1 MAGISVVAA
10 VPPIVGV
17 RLGNRPEGCMFSPSH
32 SVRPSQPQ
40 SEVDAL
46 LTRMRQRL
54 YPETIPVLASY
65 WLKTVYA
72 AGHERAWW
80 KELNDLLRQVL
91 RKQLLDDPSRE
102 ALIDIQSWVQE
113 TGLRSGQTPGAPN
126 SKLEPLR
133 ANPKPEH
140 LAPYIRRLL
149 NQWLLAEVA
158 GLLVNGSESGIP
170 QDGGIPVLAIATSL
184 ERLLLRD
191 RLSPRTLEMLLQPD
205 LVSPRD
211 VYPADAEILTDVVL
225 ALLGRTWAPTPPVM
239 PATLLGGAAG
249 SPLPRGYAEA
259 VRHASYV
266 QTQEGDEVHV
276 SIGAAQ
282 ASEILK
288 GDPVRIASVIVTL
301 DGRCWVSE
309 SFQTGEQH
317 SVIYKPWGRLRI
329 DLSADHAKLVVP
341 WPDAQLHW
349 PGVVHFRDPFEIF
362 GREWHESSWEMD
374 EERAWLHLVFS
385 RTLPI
390 AEIQPEDMGFR
401 RSHLASVDMAWAALE
416 TALATSLSEKGC
428 EPIEQLRRTDFIPVG
443 RAIFELTELAKS
455 DRLLKRETIETHLRA
470 IRYLQAKVCIEYG
483 RVPWRILPVPAQTIF
498 LKKRPDAALLQLLNQ
513 VFDGLPEALSETTSQ
528 SSTSHAA

>member
-1 MAGISVVAA
+1 M
-10 VPPIVGV
+10 
-17 RLGNRPEGCMFSPSH
+17 
-32 SVRPSQPQ
+32 
-40 SEVDAL
+40 

-54 YPETIPVLASY
+54 YPESIPVLASY

-91 RKQLLDDPSRE
+91 RKQLLDGPSRE
-102 ALIDIQSWVQE
+102 ALIDIQSWVQK
-113 TGLRSGQTPGAPN
+113 TGLRFGKMPCAPTA
-126 SKLEPLR
+126 KLEPLR

-140 LAPYIRRLL
+140 LGPYVRRLL

-158 GLLVNGSESGIP
+158 CLLVNGSESGIP

-191 RLSPRTLEMLLQPD
+191 RLSPGTLEMLLQPD

-211 VYPADAEILTDVVL
+211 VYPAHAEILTDVVL

-239 PATLLGGAAG
+239 PVALLGVAAG
-249 SPLPRGYAEA
+249 CPLPQSYAEA

-276 SIGAAQ
+276 PIGAVQ

-288 GDPVRIASVIVTL
+288 GDPVRIASVIVTM

-341 WPDAQLHW
+341 WPDHQLHW
-349 PGVVHFRDPFEIF
+349 PGKVHFRDPFEIF

-374 EERAWLHLVFS
+374 GERAWLHLIFS

-390 AEIQPEDMGFR
+390 AEIQPEAMGLR
-401 RSHLASVDMAWAALE
+401 RSHLASVDIAWAALE
-416 TALATSLSEKGC
+416 TALATSLFEKGSG
-428 EPIEQLRRTDFIPVG
+428 PIEQLRRTDFIPVG

-455 DRLLKRETIETHLRA
+455 DRLLKREAIETQLRA
-470 IRYLQAKVCIEYG
+470 IRYLQAKVSIEYG
-483 RVPWRILPVPAQTIF
+483 RVPWRILPLPAQTIF

-513 VFDGLPEALSETTSQ
+513 VFDGLPEALSDTTSQ
-528 SSTSHAA
+528 SSPSHAA